1 MTKEMY
7 VSSTPH
13 ETKVAVCEDD
23 QLAEIFFERENE
35 YTLAGSIYKGR
46 VTRVLPGM
54 QSAFVDIGL
63 ERDAF
68 LYVSDFLDLEEEED
82 EEFETVPVQNF
93 VSNKPQ
99 QEPRTFD
106 FQRDPKRNLAATQPQ
121 DGDLD
126 ESALEAPEGAAQET
140 AQAGGF
146 KDEGEGFRGGR
157 RRRRGRR
164 GRGFPET
171 KFASAGPEE
180 SNAEVSEDF
189 AAPPQE
195 THPPIML
202 PGESISKYRGARDEG
217 RGARDEGRREE
228 RHAAAP
234 SSPAS
239 GDSFVIEGGFEDSES
254 EFEGPQSKMQVAEPE
269 EPLAQAV
276 HEEKKV
282 QDDRKFAPAPQPSR
296 IVLPGESIAKYQ
308 KSRDERKAPTVEEQ
322 ASVEAEPPVAVSE
335 PVATVPVA
343 PVQVA
348 APVQRVNL
356 PPAPLVLPGESISKY
371 RKPVSK
377 VSRVAEDLAKDVA
390 EDTAAAAEE
399 CAVSPVEEKPSA
411 EVDAIEIPTEPAGP
425 GPVVA
430 AAPNESE
437 STQSEAS
444 HNEPEPQQQP
454 KQEEPHAEVRMQRST
469 VAPFILPGE
478 SLAKYRRKPERQS
491 QALQTETLQAEIDR
505 QPEVELAQEAA
516 DMVAS
521 NEPLSVTLDR
531 EIASEPAPE
540 SEERTA
546 AVPELMVSEHGAEGG
561 TTEPAATAATPDA
574 QDEQAEVEHR
584 YEEMNVASTFGG
596 EKAVE
601 SEAHASEHSHRTTD
615 GHDEAQAGALADED
629 VTRVFM
635 REAHEIAMD
644 PAGNQFRHPFAPG
657 EGDLEEEEIEEEDE
671 SDYRMYAHEE
681 DAGDYVEL
689 EEETL
694 EAHAREWRGQA
705 PAANGDPIDA
715 NGLTEAI
722 EDEII
727 DEETS
732 EAAYPAANGEE
743 DADEA
748 AEEVEEMRTGG
759 ITAPAAGTPEYRRG
773 ARPRFD
779 PRRGGRSGHRGPDRG
794 SDRGPDRGPDRGQG
808 GRPMRSSR
816 REQSRV
822 VPLISDL
829 LKEGQEVLIQIAK
842 EPIGKK
848 GARITSHIALPGR
861 FLVYM
866 PTVNHIGVSRKINSD
881 EERQRLKRIMI
892 SEREGGHGGFIVR
905 TAAAGVGEDE
915 LRADIRFLKTLWAD
929 IKHRFDTGKA
939 PALIYHDLNLV
950 ERILRDQVT
959 SDFSALWVDT
969 EQEYERL
976 VRFANRFQPSLV
988 RKIKLYTKSTP
999 LFEQFNIQPELDK
1012 ALKSKVWLKSGGY
1025 IVINQ
1030 TEALVAIDI
1039 NTGKYVGKTARL
1051 EDTIVKTNID
1061 AIKEIVRQIR
1071 LRDLGG
1077 IIVIDFIDMDERKN
1091 RARVMQALEEALRA
1105 DRAPSKVL
1113 QFNDFGLVAITR
1125 KRVKQSLERT
1135 LGEPCS
1141 HCEGTG
1147 LVKSVT
1153 TVCNEIYVEMRKMS
1167 SAAQLDKGGV
1177 VIRVNPEVAKS
1188 LKAQGARW
1196 LQEMEEMTQKNILI
1210 KSDPLL
1216 HQENFDIEG

>member
-13 ETKVAVCEDD
+13 ETKVAVTEDD

-68 LYVSDFLDLEEEED
+68 LYVSDFLDLEEEDED
-82 EEFETVPVQNF
+82 LEEVPAKNF

-99 QEPRTFD
+99 AEPRNHD
-106 FQRDPKRNLAATQPQ
+106 FHRDGHR
-121 DGDLD
+121 
-126 ESALEAPEGAAQET
+126 SAEETHEADAPEAVAEERAQ
-140 AQAGGF
+140 GGYR
-146 KDEGEGFRGGR
+146 DQGDEGFRGGR

-164 GRGFPET
+164 GRGFPES
-171 KFASAGPEE
+171 KFARGDQEE
-180 SNAEVSEDF
+180 GEPQLTEEF
-189 AAPPQE
+189 EPAAP
-195 THPPIML
+195 TSTYPPIVL
-202 PGESISKYRGARDEG
+202 PGESISKYQRSEVPVAEQKAEG
-217 RGARDEGRREE
+217 E
-228 RHAAAP
+228 P
-234 SSPAS
+234 
-239 GDSFVIEGGFEDSES
+239 FVIEGGFDGEGEP
-254 EFEGPQSKMQVAEPE
+254 EFERPEAQKEFAEPE
-269 EPLAQAV
+269 G
-276 HEEKKV
+276 
-282 QDDRKFAPAPQPSR
+282 PAPVERSR
-296 IVLPGESIAKYQ
+296 EAAPERKPAPVSQRILLPGESIAKYQ
-308 KSRDERKAPTVEEQ
+308 KKAPAEQ
-322 ASVEAEPPVAVSE
+322 VSSAAEVSATSEAEAAPSISEETTPPEAAV
-335 PVATVPVA
+335 PAPVPV
-343 PVQVA
+343 PVER
-348 APVQRVNL
+348 PVQRVNL
-356 PPAPLVLPGESISKY
+356 PPAPIVLPGESISKY
-371 RKPVSK
+371 RKKAAEPEQAPEESAVEVAGS
-377 VSRVAEDLAKDVA
+377 VAEEATEQPSAPVQ
-390 EDTAAAAEE
+390 EETAA
-399 CAVSPVEEKPSA
+399 PVEESPKPKL
-411 EVDAIEIPTEPAGP
+411 DEPR
-425 GPVVA
+425 
-430 AAPNESE
+430 
-437 STQSEAS
+437 T
-444 HNEPEPQQQP
+444 
-454 KQEEPHAEVRMQRST
+454 EVRMERRNT

-478 SLAKYRRKPERQS
+478 SIAKYRRAQDRRAK
-491 QALQTETLQAEIDR
+491 ALQEEIER
-505 QPEVELAQEAA
+505 QPEEKLAEEASE
-516 DMVAS
+516 MVAS
-521 NEPLSVTLDR
+521 NEPLAVTLER
-531 EIASEPAPE
+531 EISAEPAPTEVISETLVSEHESLEGTTEPAPE
-540 SEERTA
+540 STSGQQDQVEPEAER
-546 AVPELMVSEHGAEGG
+546 
-561 TTEPAATAATPDA
+561 
-574 QDEQAEVEHR
+574 R
-584 YEEMNVASTFGG
+584 FEEMNVASTFGG
-596 EKAVE
+596 DAAEPAVE
-601 SEAHASEHSHRTTD
+601 SEEHFAD
-615 GHDEAQAGALADED
+615 AEDEQVEHEQTEHEEADEKEFQSQPEERTPEEIES
-629 VTRVFM
+629 TRAFM
-635 REAHEIAMD
+635 REAQGIALD

-671 SDYRMYAHEE
+671 SDYRMYSQDEE
-681 DAGDYVEL
+681 SGDFVEL
-689 EEETL
+689 EEEVL
-694 EAHAREWRGQA
+694 DSAARKAETV
-705 PAANGDPIDA
+705 DA
-715 NGLTEAI
+715 NGLTDAI
-722 EDEII
+722 EDELI

-732 EAAYPAANGEE
+732 EAEYPATNGVDQQMEDELGEE
-743 DADEA
+743 FEEA
-748 AEEVEEMRTGG
+748 EMEAEG
-759 ITAPAAGTPEYRRG
+759 TAAPSPGTPEYRRG

-779 PRRGGRSGHRGPDRG
+779 RRRGGHRGP
-794 SDRGPDRGPDRGQG
+794 G
-808 GRPMRSSR
+808 GRPMRPR
-816 REQSRV
+816 REQQRAM
-822 VPLISDL
+822 PLISDL

-929 IKHRFDTGKA
+929 IKHRFESNKA
-939 PALIYHDLNLV
+939 PSLIYHDLNLV

-959 SDFSALWVDT
+959 SDFAALWVDT
-969 EQEYERL
+969 EAEYERL
-976 VRFANRFQPSLV
+976 VRFANRFQPNLV

-999 LFEQFNIQPELDK
+999 LFEQFNIQSELDK

-1051 EDTIVKTNID
+1051 EDTIVKTNVD

-1091 RARVMQALEEALRA
+1091 RQKVMQALEEALRA

-1135 LGEPCS
+1135 LGEPCAY
-1141 HCEGTG
+1141 CTGTG

-1167 SAAQLDKGGV
+1167 SQLEKGDV
-1177 VIRVNPEVAKS
+1177 LLRVNPEIAKA
-1188 LKAQGARW
+1188 LKAQGGRW
-1196 LQEMEEMTQKNILI
+1196 VQEMEEMTKKNILI

-1216 HQENFDIEG
+1216 HQEHFDIEG